1 MIFKEQQSSIMN
13 DILSGKAQGGKFTI
27 SSEYTLA
34 FMRTLLVSFLQDR
47 YLVITKANARADRLI
62 TVAL

>member
-34 FMRTLLVSFLQDR
+34 FMRTLLVSFLQDG